1 MSKIRLHYERYTICY
16 RRKRKKT
23 GVFLTMKQYQ
33 KLMLEL
39 EELEE
44 IKAYDRAKKN
54 AGTKCSF
61 DRFIKE
67 LENPQS

>member
-1 MSKIRLHYERYTICY
+1 MSGVQFITDEKG
-16 RRKRKKT
+16 KKT

-54 AGTKCSF
+54 AGPKRSF
-61 DRFIKE
+61 THFIKE
-67 LENPQS
+67 LENS

>member
-1 MSKIRLHYERYTICY
+1 MSSVQFVTDDKG
-16 RRKRKKT
+16 KKT

-54 AGTKCSF
+54 AGQKRTFES
-61 DRFIKE
+61 FIKE
-67 LENPQS
+67 LETP